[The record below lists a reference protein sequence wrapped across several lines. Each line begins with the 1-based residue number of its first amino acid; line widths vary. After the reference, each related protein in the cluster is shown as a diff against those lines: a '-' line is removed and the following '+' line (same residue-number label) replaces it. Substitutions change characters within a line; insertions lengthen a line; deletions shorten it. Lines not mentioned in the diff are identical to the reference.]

1 MSRKTK
7 AARRRLNNPVYRF
20 CSGVNLF
27 VFPSPICR
35 ACRHLHDWAKRRG
48 KVTGPSSIINKLAR
62 ISGSFL
68 VAFVS
73 ALVAGVTQAEENNI
87 QWREWQPTAFAEAK
101 QSGKLIFVDVGME
114 GCTAC
119 RRMDEITLTHP
130 VVVEL
135 LNANFVPIQ
144 VDSEARPD
152 VGDRY
157 SDWAWPALIFMA
169 PDATQVLAL
178 RGNRLPRNFI
188 PILEGLVTALA
199 DGSLSPDSTAP
210 LASPVAPITTELTL
224 LRKQVRSQMDRRLN
238 ETLGS
243 WRANGM
249 GATAG
254 GRMLHLMF
262 RAHMFDNAE
271 LRRIGLRTADGY
283 LKLLD
288 PVWGGVFQAYF
299 ERSKGPPAI
308 IPEKRI
314 SGQAHAM
321 RVFAEAY
328 QLTRDMRYLNGI
340 KAVDAYLQDWMAAPD
355 GTYFTSQ
362 EDAAPKL
369 TERIG
374 TKEYWAFPTNHER
387 RQFGIPPIDHAVY
400 TDKNAEVIRA
410 YVHAYEATGDANYL
424 GVARKAADTLLQQRQ
439 TNDGWMLQALESD
452 RVRADLRMRRHLVE
466 PRPYLSAQAWFG
478 SALLSLY
485 GATGEVYWLENAERI
500 AKAMRSKFED
510 PDLGGFYA
518 SPPDSQGGFVLPRK
532 PVELNA
538 RAAHFL
544 YDLAVY
550 TGNEGYSAIPERT
563 IRAIALPE
571 AVRREGKVTAEL
583 GLVLEKMY
591 GGYVEFSIV
600 GDRKDARAR
609 ALFAESRAS
618 YHPRKLVHYEKP
630 GRYPEREVPA
640 LYICNPDFCT
650 VPILKPHEVA
660 KHLDGFRGPAR
671 SS

>member
-1 MSRKTK
+1 MSSKTK
-7 AARRRLNNPVYRF
+7 AARRRLNHPVCHC

-27 VFPSPICR
+27 VFPSPIYR
-35 ACRHLHDWAKRRG
+35 ACRHLHGWAKRRG
-48 KVTGPSSIINKLAR
+48 KVTGPSSIINKLAS
-62 ISGSFL
+62 ISVSFF
-68 VAFVS
+68 VAFVCTL
-73 ALVAGVTQAEENNI
+73 ATGATLAAENNI
-87 QWREWQPTAFAEAK
+87 QWREWQPATFIEAK

-130 VVVEL
+130 HVIEL
-135 LNANFVPIQ
+135 LNESFIPIQ

-178 RGNRLPRNFI
+178 RGNRLPENFV
-188 PILEGLVTALA
+188 PILERLRAALA
-199 DGSLSPDSTAP
+199 DGTLSADSSAP
-210 LASPVAPITTELTL
+210 LAAPMAPITTELTL

-249 GATAG
+249 GSTAG
-254 GRMLHLMF
+254 GRLLHLLL
-262 RAHMFDNAE
+262 RAHMYDNAE
-271 LRRIGLRTADGY
+271 LRGIGLHTADGY

-288 PVWGGVFQAYF
+288 PVWGGAFQAYF
-299 ERSKGPPAI
+299 LRSQGAPVV

-321 RVFAEAY
+321 LVFAEAY
-328 QLTRDMRYLNGI
+328 QLTRDVRYLNGI
-340 KAVDAYLQDWMAAPD
+340 KKVDTYLQDWMAAPD

-362 EDAAPKL
+362 EDAAPGL

-374 TKEYWAFPTNHER
+374 TKEYWAFRTNHER
-387 RQFGIPPIDHAVY
+387 RLFGIPPIDHAVY

-410 YVHAYEATGDANYL
+410 YVRAFEATGDTNYL
-424 GVARKAADTLLQQRQ
+424 GVARKAANTLLQQRM
-439 TNDGWMLQALESD
+439 TTGGWMLQALESD
-452 RVRADLRMRRHLVE
+452 RVRADQRMRRHLVQ

-478 SALLSLY
+478 SALLALY
-485 GATGEVYWLENAERI
+485 GADGEDHWLDDAERI
-500 AKAMRSKFED
+500 AEAMRTELED
-510 PDLGGFYA
+510 RSLGGFYA
-518 SPPDSQGGFVLPRK
+518 SRPDALGSVVLPRK

-550 TGNEGYSAIPERT
+550 SKNKSYSTLPERT

-571 AVRREGKVTAEL
+571 AVRREGKIIAEL

-600 GDRKDARAR
+600 GDSRDERAQR
-609 ALFAESRAS
+609 LFAQSRAS

-630 GRYPEREVPA
+630 GRYPERETPA

-650 VPILKPHEVA
+650 VPIVDPHEIA
-660 KHLDGFRGPAR
+660 KHLDGFRAPAQ